1 MNGSTEEVVIHRFL
15 WMKDVPQ
22 IDDLDTQNPI
32 NLQRFVDFW
41 NKYVPKWHPNVNA
54 PPAAVHLSAQLF
66 ATKLELAEMLNQFQ
80 WQRHCQSGYCER
92 QNKTTGE
99 RFCQFGFPKKC
110 REQSEFA
117 RDANRDFAEFHSK

>member
-32 NLQRFVDFW
+32 DLQRFVDFW
-41 NKYVPKWHPNVNA
+41 NKYVSKWHPNVNA

-66 ATKLELAEMLNQFQ
+66 ATLNDTELELAEMLNFNG
-80 WQRHCQSGYCER
+80 RKIVNLDIVK
-92 QNKTTGE
+92 NKTKQLE
-99 RFCQFGFPKKC
+99 KKFCRFC
-110 REQSEFA
+110 
-117 RDANRDFAEFHSK
+117 